1 MRGRWRPGT
10 VGGLRGEPCN
20 RWRDRLASQQEGKR
34 EGDASLGKA
43 TKARMDCAR
52 QAGPGGSKAHMDGI

>member
-1 MRGRWRPGT
+1 MRGRWT
-10 VGGLRGEPCN
+10 VGGLGQSEACEGN
-20 RWRDRLASQQEGKR
+20 RAIVASQQEGKR

-52 QAGPGGSKAHMDGI
+52 QACPGGSKAHMDGI

>member
-1 MRGRWRPGT
+1 MRGRWT
-10 VGGLRGEPCN
+10 VGGLGQSEACEGNPAIV
-20 RWRDRLASQQEGKR
+20 ASQQEGKR

-52 QAGPGGSKAHMDGI
+52 QACPAGSKAHMDGI